1 MKRQLIDYQT
11 MAIDCP
17 ALVIDRQKLE
27 KNTRTLVTLMA
38 DHGVE
43 VAAVTKCYCGDP
55 HLAKA
60 QVRGGAT
67 MVADSRMENLK
78 KLSGIPVPKM
88 LLRIP
93 MLSQVEEVVEYADIS
108 LNSELAAVQVLSAAA
123 QKKGKTHQVILMVD
137 IGDLREGCLP
147 EEAVTLAGE
156 ILKLPGIR
164 LVGIGANYSCF
175 GGVQP
180 DRQNLGQLV
189 EIKRQVEERYGV
201 NLPYLS
207 GGNSVSV
214 HIVSTGE
221 APEEFNLIRLGE
233 AILLGIDG
241 EREVPLPGTSQD
253 VFTLVAEVVEL
264 ATKPSKPIGTI
275 GKDAFGN
282 VPEFPDLGLRKRA
295 ILAIGRQDV
304 KIDGLRPRLQGSVI
318 VGGSSDHMIVDV
330 TDCKEEL
337 TVGDRME
344 FDMNYGALLA
354 LCTSAYVT
362 KKIL

>member
-1 MKRQLIDYQT
+1 MKRHSIDYSS
-11 MAIDCP
+11 MAMACP

-27 KNTRTLVTLMA
+27 QNTRTLIRVMA

-67 MVADSRMENLK
+67 MLADSRVENLK
-78 KLSGIPVPKM
+78 KLIGINVPKM

-93 MLSQVEEVVEYADIS
+93 MISQAEDVVEYADIS
-108 LNSELAAVQVLSAAA
+108 LNSELSAMQALSRAAV
-123 QKKGKTHQVILMVD
+123 KKDKLHEVILMVD

-147 EEAVTLAGE
+147 EEAVGLAGE

-180 DRQNLGQLV
+180 DQNNLGQLV
-189 EIKRQVEERYGV
+189 DIKRQVEEQYGII
-201 NLPYLS
+201 LPYLS

-214 HIVSTGE
+214 HIVASGE
-221 APEEFNLIRLGE
+221 APEEFNHIRLGE
-233 AILLGIDG
+233 AILLGIDS
-241 EREVPLPGTSQD
+241 ERDVPLPGTSQD

-295 ILAIGRQDV
+295 LLAIGRQDV
-304 KIDGLRPRLQGSVI
+304 KIDGLRPRLQGAVV

-330 TDCKEEL
+330 TDCDTDVK
-337 TVGDRME
+337 VGDLME
-344 FDMNYGALLA
+344 FDVGYGALLA

-362 KKIL
+362 KRIL